1 MSTKIVY
8 DYQTFSY
15 QEYGGIS
22 RYFHEISSRIA
33 KINGYDIEIICPFY
47 INEYFESYPSN
58 YSLLKGFKVKRI
70 MRTNRL
76 RDMTNKQLS
85 KLLLSRSSIDIIHE
99 TYYSKESIGS
109 RRAKR
114 VLTVHDMIHEKFSSD
129 LDLDNRYAKDKA
141 SAIKRADHIICVSE
155 NTRKDLVELLDVDEA
170 KISTIYLASAP
181 RDDFLMNQNLLPQI
195 NKPYLLW
202 VGQRD
207 PYKNFTRL
215 LEAYYRSNKLN
226 KDFYLV
232 CFGLKKFSSS
242 EIENIKD
249 LQLQDKV
256 IQISGN
262 DDVLAHLYSQA
273 SAFVYPSLYEGFGI
287 PPLEAMSFG
296 CPVVCSNASSIP
308 EVVGN
313 AGEYFDPCDVDS
325 MIEVIEKVVYSQERS
340 SMLKKLGENRVKLFS
355 WELCAEQTMKVYQSL
370 L

>member
-1 MSTKIVY
+1 MTTNIVY

-33 KINGYDIEIICPFY
+33 KIDGYDVEIICPFY
-47 INEYFESYPSN
+47 INEYFENYPSN

-76 RDMTNKQLS
+76 RDMINKQLS
-85 KLLLSRSSIDIIHE
+85 HLLLSRSSIDIIHE
-99 TYYSKESIGS
+99 TYYSEESIGN
-109 RRAKR
+109 RKAKR

-129 LDLDNRYAKDKA
+129 LDLENRYAKDKA
-141 SAIKRADHIICVSE
+141 NAIKRADHVICVSE
-155 NTRKDLVELLDVDEA
+155 NTRKDLIELLGVDEA
-170 KISTIYLASAP
+170 KISTIHLASAP
-181 RDDFLMNQNLLPQI
+181 RDNILIDRDRLPQI
-195 NKPYLLW
+195 KKSYLLY

-215 LEAYYRSNKLN
+215 LEAYHRSSKLN
-226 KDFYLV
+226 KDFHLV

-242 EIENIKD
+242 EIEKIKD
-249 LQLQDKV
+249 FQLQDKV

-262 DDVLAHLYSQA
+262 DDILAHLYSQA

-296 CPVVCSNASSIP
+296 CPVVCSNVSSIP
-308 EVVGN
+308 EIVGN
-313 AGEYFDPCDVDS
+313 AGEYFNPYDVES
-325 MIEVIEKVVYSQERS
+325 MIEAIEKVVYSKERS
-340 SMLKKLGENRVKLFS
+340 SILKRLGENRVKLFS